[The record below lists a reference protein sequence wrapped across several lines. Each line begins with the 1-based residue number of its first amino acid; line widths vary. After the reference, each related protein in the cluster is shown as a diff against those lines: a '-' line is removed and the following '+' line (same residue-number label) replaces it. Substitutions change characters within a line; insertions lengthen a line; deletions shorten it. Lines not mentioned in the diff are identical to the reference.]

1 MKELQIRS
9 ISGLLYV
16 ALLVTSAGWSDL
28 AFFTVIFIFSSLSL
42 WEFQRLIHHRSPVS
56 FVLFGLLTYQLFN
69 GNLQPNLHQ
78 ILLGITLLT
87 SIYLT
92 YCLLAKKEI
101 PTAPFQK
108 SILTF
113 FYLIGS
119 AYFILACVKL
129 EGIQKNS
136 ITIIMYLMIWTNNS
150 FAYLFGKRLGKNKL
164 FPSISPKKSWEGFW
178 GGALMCLILGF
189 GFMLL
194 DSNYP
199 KWTFPILALLIV
211 FTATVGDLIQS
222 KFKRQAKVKDSG
234 SLIPG
239 HGGFFDRMDSVLFS
253 APFVYLFLKF
263 TEYVS

>member
-16 ALLVTSAGWSDL
+16 ALLVTSAGWCDL
-28 AFFTVIFIFSSLSL
+28 AFFTVIFIFSSLAL

-87 SIYLT
+87 SIYLHT
-92 YCLLAKKEI
+92 VSAKKK
-101 PTAPFQK
+101 FYC
-108 SILTF
+108 TF
-113 FYLIGS
+113 PKKYSHIFLLIGS

-129 EGIQKNS
+129 KGIQQNS